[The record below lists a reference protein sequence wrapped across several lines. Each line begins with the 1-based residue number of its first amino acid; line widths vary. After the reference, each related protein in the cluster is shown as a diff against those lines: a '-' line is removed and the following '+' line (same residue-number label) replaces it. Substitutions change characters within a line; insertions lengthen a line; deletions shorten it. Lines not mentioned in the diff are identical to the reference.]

1 MKRAASEIEVR
12 MNNIQSVD
20 KEIYKNLQN
29 SVNRDKEL
37 LEKAAS
43 ALARGEKREDVS
55 AILEQIITSWWFI
68 SICLD
73 IFEIADNNFSFF
85 YAILD
90 LVAQVH
96 NEYFI
101 VIDVQLRWFISLLHC
116 IILFYTFL

>member
-55 AILEQIITSWWFI
+55 AILEQIITS
-68 SICLD
+68 
-73 IFEIADNNFSFF
+73 
-85 YAILD
+85 
-90 LVAQVH
+90 
-96 NEYFI
+96 
-101 VIDVQLRWFISLLHC
+101 
-116 IILFYTFL
+116 